1 MPDRHFDGGILNLGI
16 SWSCLMSPEDSGAQ
30 FSMLETCGTLRK
42 LPQSRSAYLCDL
54 LRPALGWP
62 PSSLFLGTEAL
73 SQV

>member
-1 MPDRHFDGGILNLGI
+1 
-16 SWSCLMSPEDSGAQ
+16 MSPEDSGAQ

-62 PSSLFLGTEAL
+62 PSSLFLLGPKPFLKSEFKSFTL
-73 SQV
+73 